1 MAEPLFVAA
10 SAETLIVRPLDSMV
24 ALYHRASGI
33 THLVASPV
41 PEMLAALAAPL
52 LIEALLARLGAEF
65 ELLDPDRD
73 ALAERLSDL
82 EMAGLVRRV

>member
-10 SAETLIVRPLDSMV
+10 PAETLIVRPLDSLV

-41 PEMLAALAAPL
+41 PEMLAALATPMTVD
-52 LIEALLARLGAEF
+52 ALLTRLAAEF
-65 ELLDPDRD
+65 ELLDADRG
-73 ALAERLSDL
+73 ALSGRLAEL
-82 EMAGLVRRV
+82 EAAGLVRRA